1 MAAPYLG
8 IGEYVRPAP
17 SFDGPESVGRGRR
30 PVPVQEAV
38 RTVLDLVGHA
48 QRVQGWEAAFLLL
61 SVQCGLLV
69 DRYGDDAVKQAA
81 AGRCA

>member
-1 MAAPYLG
+1 MAAAYLNLDAY
-8 IGEYVRPAP
+8 ERPGLDW
-17 SFDGPESVGRGRR
+17 SGPESVGRGRR

-81 AGRCA
+81 A